1 MKLFVFILL
10 YIIGSIVLMAYQI
23 KYNKERKNS
32 KKKKWTPSH
41 KVCKLKQPAWVTK

>member
-23 KYNKERKNS
+23 KNNNERKNS
-32 KKKKWTPSH
+32 KKKK
-41 KVCKLKQPAWVTK
+41 